1 MESNFF
7 NDTNERIYNT
17 ETDSSILKPNY
28 GFQRR
33 NMVERDKLGVWDYHT
48 QTTVYKIDNQ
58 QGPTVEHRE
67 IYLRACNNIYGE
79 RI

>member
-48 QTTVYKIDNQ
+48 QTTVYKIGYKDMLYST
-58 QGPTVEHRE
+58 GT
-67 IYLRACNNIYGE
+67 IANIL
-79 RI
+79 